1 MSRDPKPAAVRR
13 ATPRREALLAG
24 LALVVLIAGLL
35 ALHVAIAG
43 AETQPESGE
52 TETGPIPVL
61 GSKAFAEPYGAGF
74 GRAEPEAI
82 FNGGDPSG
90 EVSEITWSTWGGPSA
105 IGYGRNPIFK
115 PGGGYYRKPARI
127 ELRATKLG
135 TCAGKSA
142 YTRLEIRAPRHP
154 GGKLGRWMLWA
165 GAKSICEPPH

>member
-1 MSRDPKPAAVRR
+1 VRR
-13 ATPRREALLAG
+13 VPKSAADHRAISASDALRAG
-24 LALVVLIAGLL
+24 LAIAVLIAAIL

-43 AETQPESGE
+43 AA
-52 TETGPIPVL
+52 TEPTAEEPTTEVPVL
-61 GSKAFAEPYGAGF
+61 GSKSFAASFGAGF
-74 GRAEPEAI
+74 GRPEPEVI

-90 EVSEITWSTWGGPSA
+90 EVTDIHWTSWGGLIA

-135 TCAGKSA
+135 TCGTRAA
-142 YTRLEIRAPRHP
+142 YTRLEARVPKHP
-154 GGKLGRWMLWA
+154 GGKLGKWMLWA

>member
-1 MSRDPKPAAVRR
+1 MRR
-13 ATPRREALLAG
+13 ALKTAGVRHPTPGSDALRAG
-24 LALVVLIAGLL
+24 LAIAVLIVALL

-43 AETQPESGE
+43 AETAPTPEE
-52 TETGPIPVL
+52 PATTAVPVL
-61 GSKAFAEPYGAGF
+61 GSKTFARPFGAGF
-74 GRAEPEAI
+74 GRAEPEVI

-90 EVSEITWSTWGGPSA
+90 EVSEITWRTWGGLIA
-105 IGYGRNPIFK
+105 IGYGRNSIFK
-115 PGGGYYRKPARI
+115 PGGGYYRKPARV

>member
-1 MSRDPKPAAVRR
+1 MPAAQ
-13 ATPRREALLAG
+13 ALLAG
-24 LALVVLIAGLL
+24 LAIAVLIATLL

-43 AETQPESGE
+43 AETGPAEE
-52 TETGPIPVL
+52 PTTEVPVL
-61 GSKAFAEPYGAGF
+61 GSKSFAASFGAGF
-74 GRAEPEAI
+74 GRPEPEVI

-90 EVSEITWSTWGGPSA
+90 EVTDIHWTSWGGLIA

-135 TCAGKSA
+135 TCGTRAA
-142 YTRLEIRAPRHP
+142 YTRLEARFPKHP
-154 GGKLGRWMLWA
+154 GGKLGKWMLWA